1 MKTAVYLCDE
11 PYETGET
18 ARYSPGFDFV
28 FSMDACTVEVHRRS
42 RSSRTN
48 VFYLPPCAD
57 IDRFQYR
64 DYSNRSTTAFFLGN
78 ASLEPRP
85 SYLKLTEQLV
95 DGADIRF
102 FTPPAKSDPRW
113 VKISQHA
120 DLYANCLVGLNV
132 HRDPSISKECW
143 QKRVKGRMRAMTVPT
158 GLTLC
163 SEQPAKWGTGFWND
177 GNLPAS
183 HVNPRFFEMAACGTL
198 VVSDSDRSE
207 LARMFPMAPRANTP
221 ERFAELVLYY
231 IDPKHRAEAEKIGQ
245 ACSSLIFSRHSYQHR
260 AAEVLIRTGLWGSQ
274 QVAQRSS
281 LGAQEDWLTPQ
292 DCEWLTGNSSSVA
305 TGHYAP
311 WSPAYGMSLT
321 STSGSPSES
330 NSLDVP
336 TPWL

>member
-1 MKTAVYLCDE
+1 
-11 PYETGET
+11 
-18 ARYSPGFDFV
+18 
-28 FSMDACTVEVHRRS
+28 MDACTVEVHRRS
-42 RSSRTN
+42 RPSRGK

-57 IDRFQYR
+57 VDRFKCR
-64 DYSNRSTTAFFLGN
+64 DYADRTGGAFFLGN

-85 SYLKLTEQLV
+85 SYLKLVEQLV
-95 DGADIRF
+95 EGSDIRF

-113 VKISQHA
+113 VKIHQHA
-120 DLYANCLVGLNV
+120 DLYSNCLVGLNV

-163 SEQPAKWGTGFWND
+163 SEQPPRWGTGFWND

-207 LARMFPMAPRANTP
+207 LARMFPMAPRAKTP
-221 ERFAELVLYY
+221 EQFVEFVLHYM
-231 IDPKHRAEAEKIGQ
+231 DPKNLREAERIGQ
-245 ACSSLIFSRHSYQHR
+245 ACSSLIFKRHSYQHR
-260 AAEVLIRTGLWGSQ
+260 ATEVMIRTGFWEAANLDL
-274 QVAQRSS
+274 RSS
-281 LGAQEDWLTPQ
+281 LGEPEDWLTPQ
-292 DCEWLTGNSSSVA
+292 DCEWLTGKSSSVA

-330 NSLDVP
+330 NSLDVQ
-336 TPWL
+336 TPWLS